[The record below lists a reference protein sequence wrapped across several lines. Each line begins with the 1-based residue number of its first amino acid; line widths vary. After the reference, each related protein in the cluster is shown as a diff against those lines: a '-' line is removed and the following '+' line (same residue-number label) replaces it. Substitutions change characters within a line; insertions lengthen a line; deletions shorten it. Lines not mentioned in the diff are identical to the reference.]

1 MRKSSFRPRYSIP
14 LLALL
19 LGASACVRTPEA
31 RLREQVEVTRRETDP
46 ALLLER
52 ARALRAMGDLTR
64 AEQYLKLA
72 LANGGEPRKILP
84 ELVGI
89 CVADERYRAAAE
101 YVKDH
106 LRRHPA
112 EHQLRFLLASLYVG
126 LEEKELARSELER
139 VLLALPSHAEAHFT
153 LGLLYRDT
161 IGDAERADEHFRNY
175 LVLKPSGSHAD
186 EARGSL
192 LTRLP

>member
-1 MRKSSFRPRYSIP
+1 MRKLFRSRYSIP
-14 LLALL
+14 LLSTTIGL
-19 LGASACVRTPEA
+19 SACVRTPEA
-31 RLREQVEVTRRETDP
+31 QLREQVEVTRRDTDP

-52 ARALRAMGDLTR
+52 ARVLRAMGDLTR

-72 LANGGEPRKILP
+72 LANGGEPKRILP
-84 ELVGI
+84 ELVAI

-101 YVKDH
+101 YVKDQ

-112 EHQLRFLLASLYVG
+112 EHQLRFLLATLYVG
-126 LEEKELARSELER
+126 LGENELARAELER
-139 VLLALPSHAEAHFT
+139 VLLALPTHAEAHFT
-153 LGLLYRDT
+153 LGLLYRDA
-161 IGDAERADEHFRNY
+161 IGDAQRADEHFRSY
-175 LVLKPSGSHAD
+175 LELKPAGSHAD